1 VKDPELTAQEQAK
14 GARMLGAGDVKHTS
28 GVNATVLLL
37 ISDPL
42 VCTVFRETLE
52 RGGYVVVP
60 THDLGTA
67 LDWLMKSKPDLLVT
81 RSYVSGMT
89 GHDAAKYLRTKC
101 PAMPV
106 LIAGGFPDDD
116 RIQYREALEGFDIF
130 PKPYSPSELLEKVKE
145 VLVNA
150 RKENS
155 EPSETIR

>member
-1 VKDPELTAQEQAK
+1 
-14 GARMLGAGDVKHTS
+14 MLGAGEVKYTS
-28 GVNATVLLL
+28 GVNATILLL

-42 VCTVFRETLE
+42 VCTVFREALE

-67 LDWLMKSKPDLLVT
+67 VDWLTKCNPDLLIT

-89 GHDAAKYLRTKC
+89 GHDAAKYLRTKS

-116 RIQYREALEGFDIF
+116 RIRYRESLEGFDIF
-130 PKPYSPSELLEKVKE
+130 PKPYSAAELLEKVKE
-145 VLVNA
+145 VLMNA
-150 RKENS
+150 RKERGK
-155 EPSETIR
+155 PTETMT